1 MTLARLLL
9 APANARRNNAY
20 LVDIDWR
27 PRRDLNP
34 CYRRESGRTPGN
46 LLKLGGMDSAVRHF
60 QERSEPLIGRLLEQ
74 RSEVLWSQFNGTRTS
89 DNSRISP

>member
-1 MTLARLLL
+1 MWLS
-9 APANARRNNAY
+9 APPNIWRSSMQALDSN
-20 LVDIDWR
+20 WR

-60 QERSEPLIGRLLEQ
+60 QEPSEPLIGRLLEQ

>member
-1 MTLARLLL
+1 MKSLLDLFGPAAKLAVSSKLLILL
-9 APANARRNNAY
+9 ASPTG
-20 LVDIDWR
+20 
-27 PRRDLNP
+27 LNP

-60 QERSEPLIGRLLEQ
+60 QEPSEPLIGRLLEQ